1 MEEDRKDRT
10 DTVARIDQ
18 KAEPEKTSTDVK
30 VSAPRILSKKDSSEQ
45 DSKGWQ
51 AIPKPKGHSNLDYS
65 RWDRVEDDCSE
76 EDDDDEDDNED
87 SQPQYR
93 FRLRTVGVRPVK

>member
-10 DTVARIDQ
+10 DAVVRIDQ
-18 KAEPEKTSTDVK
+18 KAEPEKTSTNVR
-30 VSAPRILSKKDSSEQ
+30 VSAPQTLSKKDSSEQ

-65 RWDRVEDDCSE
+65 RWDRVEDDSSE
-76 EDDDDEDDNED
+76 EDVDDEDDNED

-93 FRLRTVGVRPVK
+93 FRLRTVGVRHVK